1 MAIDKFLLWQKILF
15 IFTGSINNYT
25 TSKINYTT
33 SINNYTTSKINYTTS
48 KNI

>member
-1 MAIDKFLLWQKILF
+1 MAILKFLLWYKIFF

-33 SINNYTTSKINYTTS
+33 SNINYTTS